1 MNKFAIVFTFL
12 LMFAITIGF
21 IIAQWLFVLFLF
33 TSWVMWS
40 NKWINQSKAVF
51 ASWSK
56 TDNTTKY
63 LANELKLTYALS
75 LAHSTIIVDISQTW
89 RQALLAS
96 NAMKNSGIKRK
107 AANRT
112 NKIPGAN
119 YNTSESLALGYTYV
133 KHYNDHASWVK
144 KRDGID

>member
-33 TSWVMWS
+33 TSWVIWS

-63 LANELKLTYALS
+63 LANELKL
-75 LAHSTIIVDISQTW
+75 
-89 RQALLAS
+89 
-96 NAMKNSGIKRK
+96 
-107 AANRT
+107 
-112 NKIPGAN
+112 
-119 YNTSESLALGYTYV
+119 
-133 KHYNDHASWVK
+133 
-144 KRDGID
+144 